1 MKIFHL
7 QLRTGAKGKAV
18 GHSDYIRREGRY
30 RSREDLVDVGCGN
43 LPFWAKG
50 NARAFWAAAD
60 AYERMNGA
68 AYREFIIALPNELV
82 GSGSRDLVHDLIC
95 YLAGT
100 KPYQFA
106 VHAPEASLEG
116 GINLH
121 LHLMISDRMPDGID
135 RPASQMFRRYNPDRP
150 EAGGR
155 RKDACGRTNEQ
166 VSENVIE
173 SRYMVAKIINEH
185 LERNGIAER
194 VDHRTLK
201 EQGIERRA
209 ERHLGAFRIRGM
221 SGDERLAYVTA
232 RQAMRGRGEL

>member
-7 QLRTGAKGKAV
+7 QLKTGAKGKAV

-30 RSREDLVDVGCGN
+30 RSREDVVDVGYGN
-43 LPFWAKG
+43 LPSWAEG
-50 NARAFWAAAD
+50 SARAFWAAAD
-60 AYERMNGA
+60 AHERMNGA

-82 GSGSRDLVHDLIC
+82 GRGAMDLVRDLIC
-95 YLAGT
+95 YLAGA

-135 RPASQMFRRYNPDRP
+135 RPASQMFRRYNPDKP

-155 RKDACGRTNEQ
+155 RKDACGRTNVQ
-166 VSENVIE
+166 VSESVIE

-185 LERNGIAER
+185 LERNGVAER

-201 EQGIERRA
+201 EQGIGRRA
-209 ERHLGAFRIRGM
+209 ERHLGAFRVREM
-221 SGDERLAYVTA
+221 AQSERIAYVDA
-232 RQAMRGRGEL
+232 RRSMRSKD